1 MFINPMWISESERI
15 GMYQCT
21 RIGYKLHAIAD
32 GVGIIAT
39 ISLLVWPCL
48 PLILAIR
55 GVYDWHVLWTLVVPF
70 TLGIIGKLLYV
81 YSWRLAKK
89 KNFHYDYDSNTAI
102 WVDEIGDWRSYRYD
116 GSAPSDDNDYTA

>member
-1 MFINPMWISESERI
+1 MFINPMWSSESERI
-15 GMYQCT
+15 GKYQCT
-21 RIGYKLHAIAD
+21 RIGYELHAISD

-55 GVYDWHVLWTLVVPF
+55 GVFEWHVLWTLVFPF
-70 TLGIIGKLLYV
+70 ALAIIGELLYD

-89 KNFHYDYDSNTAI
+89 KQFNYDYESDTAS
-102 WVDEIGDWRSYRYD
+102 WVDEVGNLRTYRYD
-116 GSAPSDDNDYTA
+116 GSTPSDDNEDTT